1 MKNTT
6 HQMQSLKNLDEQEL
20 ERFISAQERDYARAL
35 DEITSGRKQSHW
47 MWYIF
52 PQIQGLGFSDTAKY
66 YAIRDLK
73 QASDYL
79 AHPILGKRLIE
90 ISEKLLNHKGL
101 SAHRIFG
108 SPDDLK
114 LCSCMSLFAS
124 VPGAPP
130 IFNQVIDQFFSGEK
144 DLKTKRILELQSYYK
159 N

>member
-1 MKNTT
+1 
-6 HQMQSLKNLDEQEL
+6 MQSLKNLDEQEL

-66 YAIRDLK
+66 YAIRDLQ

-79 AHPILGKRLIE
+79 AHPILGKRLIA
-90 ISEKLLNHKGL
+90 ISEKLLSHKDL

-108 SPDDLK
+108 SPDDVK

-130 IFNQVIDQFFSGEK
+130 IFNQIIDQFFSGEK